1 MIHTIQ
7 KKRCYFILFT
17 VFIVIANIILLMLGK
32 KDSFLLLN
40 TFHNKFL
47 DQLFLSITF
56 FGDGILAILVCLI
69 LFLFKKKQESLF
81 LLISFVLSSILAQVL
96 KNSFHRL
103 RPVNFFHDYSYHK
116 LIDGFTNSVYHSF
129 PSGHTTTIF
138 ALATM
143 VVFFTKKR
151 SYHILVLIVA
161 ILVGYSRI
169 YLGQHFLEDVIFG
182 AIIGTTIS
190 LLIGSFF
197 LKENVQANQQVIARY

>member
-1 MIHTIQ
+1 
-7 KKRCYFILFT
+7 
-17 VFIVIANIILLMLGK
+17 MLGK

-69 LFLFKKKQESLF
+69 LFLFKKKHESLF

-116 LIDGFTNSVYHSF
+116 LIEGFTNSVYCSF

-138 ALATM
+138 TLATM

-151 SYHILVLIVA
+151 SYHILALTLA

-182 AIIGTTIS
+182 AIIGTSIS

-197 LKENVQANQQVIARY
+197 LKVNIKEERRVIAG

>member
-1 MIHTIQ
+1 MLQSIQ
-7 KKRCYFILFT
+7 KKRCYFVSFT
-17 VFIVIANIILLMLGK
+17 IFIVVANLFLLMLGK

-56 FGDGILAILVCLI
+56 FGDGILALLVCLF
-69 LFLFKKKQESLF
+69 LFLFKRRKESLF
-81 LLISFVLSSILAQVL
+81 LLISFSLSSILAQVL
-96 KNSFHRL
+96 KNSFQRL
-103 RPVNFFHDYSYHK
+103 RPVNFFHNYSYHK

-182 AIIGTTIS
+182 SIIGTSIS
-190 LLIGSFF
+190 LLIGSYF
-197 LKENVQANQQVIARY
+197 LKMNIQADRQVMAG